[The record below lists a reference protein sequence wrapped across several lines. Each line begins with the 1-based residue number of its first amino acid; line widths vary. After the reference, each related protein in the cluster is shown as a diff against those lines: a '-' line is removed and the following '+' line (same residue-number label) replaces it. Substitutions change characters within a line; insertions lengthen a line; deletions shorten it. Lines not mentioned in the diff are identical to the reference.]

1 MFLIQPA
8 KLKGQFS
15 FDFQGDAERMIRGVR
30 RFISSNEVLGFVASL
45 ASQLSIRRRNQVFYS
60 QSSED
65 SIISKYCIEPSGRY
79 VDVGAGRPIR
89 GSNSYF
95 FYKKGWSGILI
106 DPISRNQRLCRLL
119 RPRDKF
125 ERVLVG
131 QSGLLTFFET
141 YPYEYS
147 TTSEATFEALL
158 ADGLVELKRKSSLSV
173 KPLTSFN
180 LKISDMEPSFLSI
193 DAEGADFE
201 VLQSND
207 WNTCKPRVIC
217 IESPQDNDLNSDSIV
232 RYLNDR
238 GYLLV
243 EQTHLSK
250 IFVSKRYLDSTKVGN

>member
-1 MFLIQPA
+1 MFLIQLA

-15 FDFQGDAERMIRGVR
+15 FDSEGDPKRVTRGVR
-30 RFISSNEVLGFVASL
+30 SFISTNEVLGFIASL
-45 ASQLSIRRRNQVFYS
+45 ASQLRARIKNRTFYS

-65 SIISKYCIEPSGRY
+65 LIISKYCSEHSGRY
-79 VDVGAGRPIR
+79 IDVGAGRPIS

-95 FYKKGWSGILI
+95 FYKKGWNGILI
-106 DPISRNQRLCRLL
+106 DPISRNQKLSQLL

-131 QSGLLTFFET
+131 QSGLVTFFET

-158 ADGLVELKRKSSLSV
+158 ADGLVELKRKSSLAV
-173 KPLTSFN
+173 KPLSSFD
-180 LKISDMEPSFLSI
+180 LKISEMEPSFLSI

-201 VLQSND
+201 VLQSNN
-207 WNTCKPRVIC
+207 WNACKPRVIC
-217 IESPQDNDLNSDSIV
+217 IESPQVNDRNSDSIV
-232 RYLNDR
+232 NYLDQR

-243 EQTHLSK
+243 EQTQLSK
-250 IFVSKRYLDSTKVGN
+250 IFVSKRYLESTMVES

>member
-1 MFLIQPA
+1 
-8 KLKGQFS
+8 
-15 FDFQGDAERMIRGVR
+15 MIRGVR
-30 RFISSNEVLGFVASL
+30 RFISSNEILGFAASL
-45 ASQLSIRRRNQVFYS
+45 ASQLRVKIKNRTFYS

-65 SIISKYCIEPSGRY
+65 SIISKYCTERSGRY
-79 VDVGAGRPIR
+79 VDVGAGRPIS
-89 GSNSYF
+89 GSNTYF

-106 DPISRNQRLCRLL
+106 DPISRNQRLSQLL
-119 RPRDKF
+119 RPRDVF

-131 QSGLLTFFET
+131 QSGLVAFFET

-147 TTSEATFEALL
+147 TTSQATYEALL

-173 KPLTSFN
+173 KPLSSFD
-180 LKISDMEPSFLSI
+180 LKISEMEPGFLSI

-207 WNTCKPRVIC
+207 WNAFKPRVIC

-232 RYLNDR
+232 NYLNER
-238 GYLLV
+238 GYSLV

-250 IFVSKRYLDSTKVGN
+250 IFVSRKYLESTKVGN

>member
-8 KLKGQFS
+8 KLRAQFS
-15 FDFQGDAERMIRGVR
+15 SDFQGGAKRMTLGVR
-30 RFISSNEVLGFVASL
+30 RFISSNEFLGFVASL
-45 ASQLSIRRRNQVFYS
+45 ASQLRVKSKNRTFYS

-65 SIISKYCIEPSGRY
+65 SIISKYCSEHSGRY
-79 VDVGAGRPIR
+79 LDVGAGRPIS

-106 DPISRNQRLCRLL
+106 DPISRNHRLSQLL

-131 QSGLLTFFET
+131 QSGLVTFFET
-141 YPYEYS
+141 YPYQYS
-147 TTSEATFEALL
+147 TTSQATYEALL
-158 ADGLVELKRKSSLSV
+158 ADGLVELKRKSSLTV
-173 KPLTSFN
+173 KPLSSFN
-180 LKISDMEPSFLSI
+180 LKISEMEPSFLSI

-207 WNTCKPRVIC
+207 WNACKPRVIC
-217 IESPQDNDLNSDSIV
+217 VESPQVNDRNSDSIV
-232 RYLNDR
+232 NYLYER

-250 IFVSKRYLDSTKVGN
+250 IFVSKRYLESTKVGS